1 MVNRVQQGTG
11 EYAGHIQVAKG
22 KDDPSDATVT
32 LDPGSIYNETQM
44 SGILTLFILDKTN
57 QYNLYKAIPT
67 VYTGSTMNPSEEEAT
82 ATTEAVTI
90 DGKKYDVYSYT
101 ILKGYFAYWDN
112 SARAAYIKELRVTC

>member
-1 MVNRVQQGTG
+1 MVNQVQQGTG

-90 DGKKYDVYSYT
+90 DGKKYDVYTYT
-101 ILKGYFAYWDN
+101 ILKGYFALWDN
-112 SARAAYIKELRVTC
+112 SARVAYIKELRVTC

>member
-11 EYAGHIQVAKG
+11 SYAGHIQVARG
-22 KDDPSDATVT
+22 KDDPSDTTVT

-44 SGILTLFILDKTN
+44 SGILTLFILDKTSEHD
-57 QYNLYKAIPT
+57 LVKATLT
-67 VYTGSTMNPSEEEAT
+67 VYTGSSMNPSEEEAT

-90 DGKKYDVYSYT
+90 DGKKYDVYTYT